1 MKYNLLA
8 LFFCFFS
15 HVVWGQQVKILAPE
29 QSVLNT
35 LKEGE
40 PFGFPI
46 QVIGNQKNASL
57 SYEIIQG
64 KQLGMSID
72 STGMFTW
79 TPAYS
84 AVDRLEGS
92 KIFQIQVEVR
102 LDSVDAVVKNLEFR
116 VAHVN
121 RPPQVGEMKPFYV
134 QYNTTN
140 KYTIDPTTVFDED
153 NDPIVLVPYLEDLP
167 EGMKISSQGEVT
179 WSPSVTQFNR
189 LKKEALYVTFYAID
203 QPAKTQ
209 SKGRIRLVATQMDL
223 PPSITAV
230 PKNEYYKIRENE
242 TLNLRFYLSDPNG
255 DDDVATF
262 DFLTPGIDIAK
273 TSLIR
278 NTPTQYEFVW
288 QPGYDFVK
296 DPRDSLAFN
305 LTFFVLDNTQNRTEM
320 KIRVNVVNTINE
332 AETDAKLFNL
342 YRATLLRG
350 WELMEQLKE
359 KENELKRAYNR
370 AKKGKRSRSVVNASL
385 GATTSLSSIIVKN
398 DPTTQRAISTIG
410 GTTVLT
416 IGTLEATEV
425 IGRSMKDLVDR
436 LNYVIEKKNELQ
448 TKGDIFARDYSLKST
463 RRQADFLRKVDD
475 LMTSLNLKGLVALEL
490 DSTWEAKSK
499 PTDENIKRTFK
510 DYNPAQ

>member
-1 MKYNLLA
+1 MKYNLLTL
-8 LFFCFFS
+8 LFCLS
-15 HVVWGQQVKILAPE
+15 LSPTWSQQIKVLAPE
-29 QSVLNT
+29 QSILNT

-40 PFGFPI
+40 PFAFPL
-46 QVIGNQKNASL
+46 QVIGHATNTPL
-57 SYEIIQG
+57 RFEIIQG
-64 KQLGMSID
+64 KQIGMSID
-72 STGMFTW
+72 STGYFSW
-79 TPAYS
+79 APAFS

-92 KIFQIQVEVR
+92 KIFQIQVEIH
-102 LDSVDAVVKNLEFR
+102 LDSVEVILKNLEFR

-121 RPPQVGEMKPFYV
+121 RPPEVGDMKPFYV

-140 KYTIDPTTVFDED
+140 KYTIDPTIAFDPD
-153 NDPIVLVPYLEDLP
+153 NDPIVLVPQLEDLP

-179 WSPSVTQFNR
+179 WAPSVTQFNR
-189 LKKEALYVTFYAID
+189 LKKEAVYVTFFAID

-209 SKGRIRLVATQMDL
+209 AKGRIRLVATQMDL
-223 PPSITAV
+223 PPSITII
-230 PKNEYYKIRENE
+230 PKNDYYKIRENE

-262 DFLTPGIDIAK
+262 DFLSPGVDIPK
-273 TSLIR
+273 SSLIK
-278 NTPTQYEFVW
+278 NTANQYEFVW

-296 DPRDSLAFN
+296 DPRDSLAFT

-320 KIRVNVVNTINE
+320 RIRVNVLNTVNE

-350 WELMEQLKE
+350 WELIEQLKE
-359 KENELKRAYNR
+359 KENELKRSYNR
-370 AKKGKRSRSVVNASL
+370 AKKGKKNRSLVNASL

-425 IGRSMKDLVDR
+425 IGRSMKDLGDR
-436 LNYVIEKKNELQ
+436 LNYVIEKRNELQ
-448 TKGDIFARDYSLKST
+448 TKGDIFARDFSLKST
-463 RRQADFLRKVDD
+463 RRQGDFLRKVDD
-475 LMTSLNLKGLVALEL
+475 LMNSLNLKGLVALEL

-499 PTDENIKRTFK
+499 PTDENIKRAFK
-510 DYNPAQ
+510 DYNPTR

>member
-1 MKYNLLA
+1 M
-8 LFFCFFS
+8 
-15 HVVWGQQVKILAPE
+15 KILAPE
-29 QSVLNT
+29 QSLLNT

-40 PFGFPI
+40 SFGFPLQI
-46 QVIGNQKNASL
+46 TGYSKNSTPRF
-57 SYEIIQG
+57 EIIQG
-64 KQLGMSID
+64 KQIGMAID

-84 AVDRLEGS
+84 AVDRIEGS
-92 KIFQIQVEVR
+92 KIFQIQVEAR
-102 LDSVDAVVKNLEFR
+102 LDSLDPIIKYLEFK

-121 RPPQVGEMKPFYV
+121 RSPEVGEMKPFYV

-140 KYTIDPTTVFDED
+140 KYTIDPTLVFDPD
-153 NDPIVLVPYLEDLP
+153 NDPIVLVPQLEDLP

-179 WSPSVTQFNR
+179 WAPSVTQFNR
-189 LKKEALYVTFYAID
+189 LKKEPVYVTFYAID

-209 SKGRIRLVATQMDL
+209 TKGRIRLVATQMDL
-223 PPSITAV
+223 PPSITVV

-262 DFLTPGIDIAK
+262 DFLSPGMDIPK
-273 TSLIR
+273 SSLIK
-278 NTPTQYEFVW
+278 NTANQYEFVW
-288 QPGYDFVK
+288 QPGYEFVK
-296 DPRDSLAFN
+296 DPRDSVAFN

-320 KIRVNVVNTINE
+320 RLRVNVLNTINE

-342 YRATLLRG
+342 YRATLVRG

-463 RRQADFLRKVDD
+463 RRQGDFLRKVDD
-475 LMTSLNLKGLVALEL
+475 LMNALNLKGLVALEL
-490 DSTWEAKSK
+490 DSTWEAKAK
-499 PTDENIKRTFK
+499 PTDENIKRAFK
-510 DYNPAQ
+510 DYNPAR